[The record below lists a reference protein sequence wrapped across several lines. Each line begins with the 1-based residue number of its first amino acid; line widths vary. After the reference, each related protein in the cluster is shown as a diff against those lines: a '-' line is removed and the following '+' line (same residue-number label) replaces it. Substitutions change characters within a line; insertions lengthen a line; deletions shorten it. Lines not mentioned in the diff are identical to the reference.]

1 MTEGYVAGI
10 DGGGTKTRCLI
21 ADETGRVLGEGMAGP
36 SNYQVVG
43 LAGAAASLSDA
54 VTQALAAAGVEP
66 GALAGV
72 CAGLAGVGRPE
83 DKAAMTG
90 ALAFLAP
97 ARVLVVED
105 ARIALAGALAGGP
118 GAVVIAGTGSIAY
131 GIDGAGQT
139 VRAGGWGWVLGDEGS
154 GFDIGRRALA
164 AALAAQDGT
173 GPATRLGQLIC
184 AAWELERL
192 DQLVRRVYA
201 DVAAARPAI
210 AGLVPVVVAAAE
222 SGDAVAAAI
231 LEQAGRE
238 LGGLAAAVLRRLDLP
253 PGVPPVAAVTGGV
266 LAGVSAVRDAMGG
279 ALTGLIPGA
288 VLTDPLESPAEGALR
303 LALALG
309 STGNSL

>member
-1 MTEGYVAGI
+1 MTSRFVAGI
-10 DGGGTKTRCLI
+10 DGGGTKTRCLV
-21 ADETGRVLGEGMAGP
+21 ADGSGRVLGEGLAGP

-43 LAGAAASLSDA
+43 LPGAVASLSEA
-54 VTQALAAAGVEP
+54 VTRALAAAGVGP

-83 DKAAMTG
+83 DKAALAG

-118 GAVVIAGTGSIAY
+118 GTVVIAGTGSIAY
-131 GIDGAGQT
+131 GVDGAGQT

-173 GPATRLGQLIC
+173 GPATALGQLIC

-201 DVAAARPAI
+201 DVAAARPEI

-222 SGDAVAAAI
+222 AGDAVASALLA
-231 LEQAGRE
+231 QAGHD
-238 LGGLAAAVLRRLDLP
+238 LGALAAAVLRRLDLP

-266 LAGVSAVRDAMGG
+266 LSGVPAVRAAMAG
-279 ALTGLIPGA
+279 ALTLQVPGA
-288 VLTDPLESPAEGALR
+288 ALIDPRESPAEGAIR
-303 LALALG
+303 LALG
-309 STGNSL
+309 